1 MYAKLHPLPLALA
14 VAERAL
20 FSFSNQWLAGLQP
33 QLILETSPDGQI
45 CVSSRVV
52 AGDVPTHAKL
62 VLRRQAEEAEDR
74 VNPHYQAGE
83 AGHRRRPHRHGPS
96 RQRRRLRRE
105 AARAA
110 AAAGTADQA
119 AEKTEPAVKPADKNV
134 VPPTAEEAA
143 QSPTRPSQVA
153 AEAIHPVLQP
163 SHHHDQNLRSVT
175 DELCPDRVYTA
186 AEKAANP
193 PQFVSDL
200 QPHIPQLDGHENVD
214 REWWCYCCRYAKLFQ
229 TEEILHQHHDTT
241 PDHML
246 TYEECNICYPW
257 HVWT

>member
-1 MYAKLHPLPLALA
+1 MYAKLRPLPLALA

-20 FSFSNQWLAGLQP
+20 FNFSNQWLAGLQP

-119 AEKTEPAVKPADKNV
+119 AEKTEPAVKPGDKNDWM
-134 VPPTAEEAA
+134 TATLLWVEI
-143 QSPTRPSQVA
+143 QIQTNKNHNKTSKT
-153 AEAIHPVLQP
+153 
-163 SHHHDQNLRSVT
+163 NL
-175 DELCPDRVYTA
+175 LM
-186 AEKAANP
+186 K
-193 PQFVSDL
+193 L
-200 QPHIPQLDGHENVD
+200 
-214 REWWCYCCRYAKLFQ
+214 RY
-229 TEEILHQHHDTT
+229 DT
-241 PDHML
+241 L
-246 TYEECNICYPW
+246 
-257 HVWT
+257 V